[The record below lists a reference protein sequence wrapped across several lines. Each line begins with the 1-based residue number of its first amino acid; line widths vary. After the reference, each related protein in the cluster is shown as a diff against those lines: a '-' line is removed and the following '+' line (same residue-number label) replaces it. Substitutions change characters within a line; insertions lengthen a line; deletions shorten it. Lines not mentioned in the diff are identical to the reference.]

1 MHFMKMLLPHSA
13 ASGSSSGK
21 SELPEG
27 ATCEAD
33 SCHQGRYS
41 PPSAYTC
48 TCIIII
54 MYNYMQCSC

>member
-13 ASGSSSGK
+13 ASVSSSGK

-27 ATCEAD
+27 APCEAD

-48 TCIIII
+48 IIII
-54 MYNYMQCSC
+54 MYICNVHVN